1 MIDVKRLRK
10 IMEEKGTDPDVS
22 MHDLVRE
29 VLKRDY
35 DKEDYSI
42 KNVSE
47 PDENEDSSEDSS
59 NEAKARQGSIIHRNF
74 AQVEENFRVFLK
86 EGRKTVKLDA
96 YDKEASLV
104 KSIEEFRVN
113 SQRNW
118 THHLK
123 ANPSNENQKL

>member
-10 IMEEKGTDPDVS
+10 IMEEKGTDPDVT

-42 KNVSE
+42 KNISE
-47 PDENEDSSEDSS
+47 PSEDEDPSSET
-59 NEAKARQGSIIHRNF
+59 KAGQGSIVHKNF
-74 AQVEENFRVFLK
+74 NQVEENLRGFLK
-86 EGRKTVKLDA
+86 DSRNDVKLDIH
-96 YDKEASLV
+96 DKEATLFASIQEL
-104 KSIEEFRVN
+104 KSK
-113 SQRNW
+113 SKRNW